1 MLWSYKFLILKSSA
15 NLNFRNGNNLIKSLE
30 EKPNK
35 SWLKRIPECEDEK
48 VLKHILKDAEMQLWV
63 VFDEENNKEINPVY
77 EEGDFVVYPAHGVGY
92 VIGIEKVEISG
103 SLLELVKV
111 RFDSDRMTLRIP
123 VNKAVSSGLRKLSSK
138 KQMEAALLT
147 LKGKAKVKKVMWSR
161 RAQEYETK
169 INSGNLIWV
178 AEVVRDLHRG
188 ENQAEQSYS
197 ERQMYQ
203 AALERLAGEFA
214 AIEDIDKDSAAL
226 KLEGIMTAA

>member
-1 MLWSYKFLILKSSA
+1 MTS
-15 NLNFRNGNNLIKSLE
+15 
-30 EKPNK
+30 
-35 SWLKRIPECEDEK
+35 
-48 VLKHILKDAEMQLWV
+48 
-63 VFDEENNKEINPVY
+63 EENNKEINPVY
-77 EEGDFVVYPAHGVGY
+77 EEGDFVVYP
-92 VIGIEKVEISG
+92 
-103 SLLELVKV
+103 
-111 RFDSDRMTLRIP
+111 
-123 VNKAVSSGLRKLSSK
+123 
-138 KQMEAALLT
+138 
-147 LKGKAKVKKVMWSR
+147 KVKKVMWSR

-214 AIEDIDKDSAAL
+214 AIEDIDKDSAAS

>member
-1 MLWSYKFLILKSSA
+1 MISSFLRTILEFVF
-15 NLNFRNGNNLIKSLE
+15 LNAFS
-30 EKPNK
+30 
-35 SWLKRIPECEDEK
+35 
-48 VLKHILKDAEMQLWV
+48 
-63 VFDEENNKEINPVY
+63 
-77 EEGDFVVYPAHGVGY
+77 
-92 VIGIEKVEISG
+92 
-103 SLLELVKV
+103 
-111 RFDSDRMTLRIP
+111 
-123 VNKAVSSGLRKLSSK
+123 VSSSLSITT
-138 KQMEAALLT
+138 EAPSVHIPKGMIT

-214 AIEDIDKDSAAL
+214 AIEDIDKDSAAS